1 MRPPGGKLNPMKR
14 LSFITLALALAQP
27 SCIVAGGYSSR
38 DGWFFWP
45 WGLLLPVAVVVALFL
60 LRRRR

>member
-1 MRPPGGKLNPMKR
+1 MKR
-14 LSFITLALALAQP
+14 LSFLTLALALMQP

-38 DGWFFWP
+38 GGWFFWP
-45 WGLLLPVAVVVALFL
+45 WGLLLPVAVVLGFLF